1 MFNVITPAG
10 TLNAMRLI
18 IASKI
23 SFMFVLVYLLSMANA
38 AGSQLAPIKIAY
50 ATTSGIRLP
59 LWIAEEAKLYEK
71 YGLDAKLINIPSG
84 NTAISALVSG
94 EVDIVS
100 GSGSASIVAA
110 GRGLP
115 VVIVGSFGS
124 TTYKLVANPGVLDL
138 RGKTVG
144 TSRIGSTTDFALRRA
159 LVKLGLAPDKD
170 VKILATGI
178 GEADKR
184 IMLMLQ
190 GRMDGTLGSPESI
203 LAAET
208 QTKVKL
214 EILAD
219 LEEMKIYNTVG
230 DLSTR
235 IDLLKTRR
243 DPLRAFF
250 MASSEAIALGK
261 KNKELAQ
268 KVITKYM
275 KVTDRKRL
283 DTVYDASLG
292 RMPSKP
298 YPREEAVQLE
308 LESVA
313 FTDPLF
319 RNKKPSE
326 FMDNSIIAE
335 LERKGFFTRLQ

>member
-1 MFNVITPAG
+1 MKEPAKLFFVVI
-10 TLNAMRLI
+10 
-18 IASKI
+18 
-23 SFMFVLVYLLSMANA
+23 LLLAFA
-38 AGSQLAPIKIAY
+38 AVGEGQVVPIKIAY

-59 LWIAEEAKLYEK
+59 LWIAEEAKLYDK
-71 YGLDAKLINIPSG
+71 YKLDAKLINIPSG

-94 EVDIVS
+94 EVDIIS
-100 GSGSASIVAA
+100 GSGSAAIVAA

-124 TTYKLVANPGVLDL
+124 TTYKLVANPGVTDL
-138 RGKTVG
+138 RGKVVG
-144 TSRIGSTTDFALRRA
+144 TSRIGATTDFALRRA
-159 LVKLGLAPDKD
+159 LSKLGLTPDKD

-184 IMLMLQ
+184 IMMMLQ
-190 GRMDGTLGSPESI
+190 GRMDATIGSPESI

-235 IDLLKTRR
+235 TDLLKNRR
-243 DPLRAFF
+243 DLLRAFF
-250 MASSEAIALGK
+250 MATSEAIALGK
-261 KNKELAQ
+261 KNKALVL
-268 KVITKYM
+268 KVITKQM
-275 KVTDRKRL
+275 NVTDRKRL
-283 DTVYDASLG
+283 DVIYDASIA
-292 RMPSKP
+292 RMPNIP

-319 RNKKPSE
+319 KNKKVSE
-326 FMDNSIIAE
+326 FMDSSIIAE
-335 LERKGFFTRLQ
+335 LDRKGFFARLQ

>member
-1 MFNVITPAG
+1 MKELAKLFA
-10 TLNAMRLI
+10 
-18 IASKI
+18 
-23 SFMFVLVYLLSMANA
+23 FVLILLLAFA
-38 AGSQLAPIKIAY
+38 AVGEGQVVPIKIAY

-59 LWIAEEAKLYEK
+59 LWIAEEAKLYDK
-71 YGLDAKLINIPSG
+71 YKLDAKLINIPSG

-94 EVDIVS
+94 EVDIIS
-100 GSGSASIVAA
+100 GSGSAAIVAA

-124 TTYKLVANPGVLDL
+124 TTYKLVANPGVTDL
-138 RGKTVG
+138 RGKVVG
-144 TSRIGSTTDFALRRA
+144 TSRIGATTDFALRRA
-159 LVKLGLAPDKD
+159 LSKLGLTPDKD

-190 GRMDGTLGSPESI
+190 GRMDATIGSPESI

-235 IDLLKTRR
+235 TDLLKNRR
-243 DPLRAFF
+243 DLLRAFF
-250 MASSEAIALGK
+250 MATSEAIALGK
-261 KNKELAQ
+261 KNKALVL
-268 KVITKYM
+268 KVITKQM
-275 KVTDRKRL
+275 KVSDLKRL
-283 DTVYDASLG
+283 DVIYDASIA
-292 RMPSKP
+292 RMPNIP

-319 RNKKPSE
+319 KNKKVSE
-326 FMDNSIIAE
+326 FMDSSIIAE
-335 LERKGFFTRLQ
+335 LDRKGFFARLQ

>member
-1 MFNVITPAG
+1 
-10 TLNAMRLI
+10 MRGI
-18 IASKI
+18 V
-23 SFMFVLVYLLSMANA
+23 FVVLVSLVTSAALGNA
-38 AGSQLAPIKIAY
+38 QLVPIRISY
-50 ATTSGIRLP
+50 ATTSGIRSP
-59 LWIAEEAKLYEK
+59 LWIAEDARLFEK

-94 EVDIVS
+94 EVDVVS

-115 VVIVGSFGS
+115 VIIVGSFGS
-124 TTYKLVANPGVLDL
+124 TTYKLVANPGVTDL

-144 TSRIGSTTDFALRRA
+144 TSRIGSTTDFALRRT
-159 LVKLGLAPDKD
+159 LSMLGLTPDKD

-203 LAAET
+203 FAAET
-208 QTKVKL
+208 QTKVKI

-230 DLSTR
+230 DISTR
-235 IDLLKTRR
+235 TDVLKNRRDLLRS
-243 DPLRAFF
+243 FF
-250 MASSEAIALGK
+250 MACSDAIALGK
-261 KNKELAQ
+261 KNKATAQRVLA
-268 KVITKYM
+268 KHM
-275 KVTDRKRL
+275 KITDRKRL
-283 DTVYDASLG
+283 DIVYEASLG

-319 RNKKPSE
+319 KTKRVSE

-335 LERKGFFTRLQ
+335 LDRQGFFTQLK

>member
-1 MFNVITPAG
+1 MLSKRSVVTMGLAFQVSLSG
-10 TLNAMRLI
+10 I
-18 IASKI
+18 IET
-23 SFMFVLVYLLSMANA
+23 A
-38 AGSQLAPIKIAY
+38 AAQLTPIKISY

-59 LWIAEEAKLYEK
+59 LWIAEEARLYEK

-94 EVDIVS
+94 EVEIVS

-124 TTYKLVANPGVLDL
+124 TTYKLVASPGITDL
-138 RGKTVG
+138 RGKVVG
-144 TSRIGSTTDFALRRA
+144 TSRIGSSTDFALRRA
-159 LVKLGLAPDKD
+159 LSKLGLTPDKD

-208 QTKVKL
+208 QAKVKI

-219 LEEMKIYNTVG
+219 LEEMKIYNPVG

-235 IDLLKTRR
+235 ADILKNRR
-243 DPLRAFF
+243 DLLRAFF
-250 MASSEAIALGK
+250 MVSGEAIALGK
-261 KNKELAQ
+261 KNKALAQ
-268 KVITKYM
+268 KVIAKQM

-283 DTVYDASLG
+283 DVIYEASLG
-292 RMPSKP
+292 RMPNKP
-298 YPREEAVQLE
+298 YAREEAVQLE

-319 RNKKPSE
+319 KNKKASD
-326 FMDNSIIAE
+326 FMDSSIVAE
-335 LERKGFFTRLQ
+335 LDRKGFFAQLQ

>member
-1 MFNVITPAG
+1 MQNMTHRMLA
-10 TLNAMRLI
+10 A
-18 IASKI
+18 KI
-23 SFMFVLVYLLSMANA
+23 VGFVVHFLTFAA
-38 AGSQLAPIKIAY
+38 AGESQVVPIKIAY

-100 GSGSASIVAA
+100 GSGSATIVAA

-124 TTYKLVANPGVLDL
+124 TTYKLVANPGVTDL
-138 RGKTVG
+138 RGKVVG
-144 TSRIGSTTDFALRRA
+144 TSRIGATTDFALRRA
-159 LVKLGLAPDKD
+159 LSRLGLTPDKD

-190 GRMDGTLGSPESI
+190 GRMDGTIGSPESI

-208 QTKVKL
+208 QAKVKL

-219 LEEMKIYNTVG
+219 LEDMKIYNTVG

-235 IDLLKTRR
+235 TDVLKNRR
-243 DPLRAFF
+243 DLLRAFF

-261 KNKELAQ
+261 RNRELTQ
-268 KVITKYM
+268 KVITRQM

-283 DTVYDASLG
+283 DVIYDASLG

-308 LESVA
+308 LESIA
-313 FTDPLF
+313 FTDSLF
-319 RNKKPSE
+319 KNKKASE

-335 LERKGFFTRLQ
+335 LDRKGFFAKLQ

>member
-1 MFNVITPAG
+1 MKKSA
-10 TLNAMRLI
+10 RL
-18 IASKI
+18 
-23 SFMFVLVYLLSMANA
+23 FVLVLILLAQFAGA
-38 AGSQLAPIKIAY
+38 AESQMVPLKVAY

-59 LWIAEEAKLYEK
+59 LWIAEEAKLYDK
-71 YGLDAKLINIPSG
+71 YKLDAKLINIPSG

-124 TTYKLVANPGVLDL
+124 TTYKLVANPGVTDL
-138 RGKTVG
+138 RGKVVG
-144 TSRIGSTTDFALRRA
+144 TSRIGATTDFALRRA
-159 LVKLGLAPDKD
+159 LSKLGLTPDKD

-190 GRMDGTLGSPESI
+190 GRMDATIGSPESI

-214 EILAD
+214 EIIAD
-219 LEEMKIYNTVG
+219 LEDMKIYNTVG

-235 IDLLKTRR
+235 TDVLKNHRDLLRS
-243 DPLRAFF
+243 FF
-250 MASSEAIALGK
+250 MAASEAIAIGK
-261 KNKELAQ
+261 KNKALTQ
-268 KVITKYM
+268 KVIARQM

-283 DTVYDASLG
+283 DVIYDASLG

-298 YPREEAVQLE
+298 YPREEAVALE

-319 RNKKPSE
+319 KNKKASD
-326 FMDNSIIAE
+326 FMDGSIIAE
-335 LERKGFFTRLQ
+335 LDRKGFFAQLQ

>member
-1 MFNVITPAG
+1 
-10 TLNAMRLI
+10 MRGI
-18 IASKI
+18 V
-23 SFMFVLVYLLSMANA
+23 FVVLVSLVISAAPGNA
-38 AGSQLAPIKIAY
+38 QLVPIRISY
-50 ATTSGIRLP
+50 ATTSGIRSP
-59 LWIAEEAKLYEK
+59 LWIAEDARLFEK

-94 EVDIVS
+94 EVDVVS

-115 VVIVGSFGS
+115 VIIVGSFGS
-124 TTYKLVANPGVLDL
+124 TTYKLVANPGVTDL
-138 RGKTVG
+138 RGKIVG
-144 TSRIGSTTDFALRRA
+144 TSRIGSTTDFALRRT
-159 LVKLGLAPDKD
+159 LSMLGLTPDKD

-190 GRMDGTLGSPESI
+190 GRMDGTIGSPESI
-203 LAAET
+203 FAAET
-208 QTKVKL
+208 QTKVKI

-230 DLSTR
+230 DISTR
-235 IDLLKTRR
+235 TDVLKNRRDLLRS
-243 DPLRAFF
+243 FF
-250 MASSEAIALGK
+250 MACSEAIALGK
-261 KNKELAQ
+261 KNKATAQRVLA
-268 KVITKYM
+268 KHM
-275 KVTDRKRL
+275 KITDRKRL
-283 DTVYDASLG
+283 DIVYEASLG

-319 RNKKPSE
+319 KTKRVSE

-335 LERKGFFTRLQ
+335 LDRQGFFTQLK

>member
-1 MFNVITPAG
+1 MKELAKLFA
-10 TLNAMRLI
+10 
-18 IASKI
+18 
-23 SFMFVLVYLLSMANA
+23 FVLILLLAFA
-38 AGSQLAPIKIAY
+38 AVGEGQVVPIKIAY

-59 LWIAEEAKLYEK
+59 LWIAEEAKLYDK
-71 YGLDAKLINIPSG
+71 YKLDAKLINIPSG

-94 EVDIVS
+94 EVDIIS
-100 GSGSASIVAA
+100 GSGSAAIVAA

-124 TTYKLVANPGVLDL
+124 TTYKLVANPGVTDL
-138 RGKTVG
+138 RGKVVG
-144 TSRIGSTTDFALRRA
+144 TSRIGATTDFALRRA
-159 LVKLGLAPDKD
+159 LSKLGLTPDKD

-184 IMLMLQ
+184 IMMMLQ
-190 GRMDGTLGSPESI
+190 GRMDATIGSPESI

-235 IDLLKTRR
+235 TDLLKNRR
-243 DPLRAFF
+243 DLLRAFF
-250 MASSEAIALGK
+250 MATSEAIALGK
-261 KNKELAQ
+261 KNKALVL
-268 KVITKYM
+268 KVITKQM
-275 KVTDRKRL
+275 NVTDRKRL
-283 DTVYDASLG
+283 DVIYDASIA
-292 RMPSKP
+292 RMPNIP

-319 RNKKPSE
+319 KNKKVSE
-326 FMDNSIIAE
+326 FMDSSIIAE
-335 LERKGFFTRLQ
+335 LDRKGFFARLQ

>member
-1 MFNVITPAG
+1 MIDKIAAG
-10 TLNAMRLI
+10 TVFLFFLH
-18 IASKI
+18 
-23 SFMFVLVYLLSMANA
+23 LA
-38 AGSQLAPIKIAY
+38 AHVDAQLTPIKISY

-100 GSGSASIVAA
+100 GSGSATIVAA

-124 TTYKLVANPGVLDL
+124 TIYKLVANPGVTDL
-138 RGKTVG
+138 RGKGVG
-144 TSRIGSTTDFALRRA
+144 TSRIGSTTDFGLRRA
-159 LVKLGLAPDKD
+159 LSRLGLTPDKD

-190 GRMDGTLGSPESI
+190 GRMDGTIGSPESI

-208 QTKVKL
+208 QAKVKL

-235 IDLLKTRR
+235 TDFLKSRRDLLRS
-243 DPLRAFF
+243 FF
-250 MASSEAIALGK
+250 MATAEAIALGK
-261 KNKELAQ
+261 KNKPLVL
-268 KVITKYM
+268 KVIGRQM
-275 KVTDRKRL
+275 KVIDRKRL
-283 DTVYDASLG
+283 DVIYEASLG
-292 RMPSKP
+292 KMPSKP
-298 YPREEAVQLE
+298 YAREEAVQLE
-308 LESVA
+308 LESIA
-313 FTDPLF
+313 FTDAAF
-319 RNKKPSE
+319 KNKKPAD
-326 FMDNSIIAE
+326 FMDSSIVAE
-335 LERKGFFTRLQ
+335 LDRKGFLAQLQ

>member
-1 MFNVITPAG
+1 MQNMTHRMLA
-10 TLNAMRLI
+10 A
-18 IASKI
+18 KI
-23 SFMFVLVYLLSMANA
+23 VGFVVVQLLTFAA
-38 AGSQLAPIKIAY
+38 AGESQMIPIKVAY

-100 GSGSASIVAA
+100 G
-110 GRGLP
+110 LP

-124 TTYKLVANPGVLDL
+124 TTYKLVANPGVTDL
-138 RGKTVG
+138 RGKVVG
-144 TSRIGSTTDFALRRA
+144 TSRISATTDFALRRA
-159 LVKLGLAPDKD
+159 LSKLGLTPDKD

-208 QTKVKL
+208 QAKVKI

-219 LEEMKIYNTVG
+219 LEVMKIYNTVG
-230 DLSTR
+230 DISTR
-235 IDLLKTRR
+235 TDVLKKRPDLLRS
-243 DPLRAFF
+243 FF
-250 MASSEAIALGK
+250 MACSEAIALGK
-261 KNKELAQ
+261 KNKATAQRVLAKQ
-268 KVITKYM
+268 M
-275 KVTDRKRL
+275 KITDRKRL
-283 DTVYDASLG
+283 DTVYEASLG

-319 RNKKPSE
+319 KGKKASE
-326 FMDNSIIAE
+326 FMDSSIITE
-335 LERKGFFTRLQ
+335 LDRKGFFAQLK

>member
-1 MFNVITPAG
+1 MIRRSIFIIVFIIFIFLAG
-10 TLNAMRLI
+10 FTR
-18 IASKI
+18 S
-23 SFMFVLVYLLSMANA
+23 A
-38 AGSQLAPIKIAY
+38 AAQLTPIKISY

-59 LWIAEEAKLYEK
+59 LWIAEEARLYEK

-115 VVIVGSFGS
+115 VVIIGSFGS
-124 TTYKLVANPGVLDL
+124 TTYKLVANPGVTDL
-138 RGKTVG
+138 RGKVVG

-159 LVKLGLAPDKD
+159 LSKLGLTPDKD

-184 IMLMLQ
+184 IVLMLQ
-190 GRMDGTLGSPESI
+190 GRMDGTIGSPESI

-208 QTKVKL
+208 QAKVKI

-219 LEEMKIYNTVG
+219 LEDMKIYNTVG

-235 IDLLKTRR
+235 TDVLKNRR
-243 DPLRAFF
+243 DLLRAFF
-250 MASSEAIALGK
+250 MACSEAIALGK
-261 KNKELAQ
+261 RNKATAQRVLAKQ
-268 KVITKYM
+268 M
-275 KVTDRKRL
+275 KITDRKRL
-283 DTVYDASLG
+283 DIVYEASLG

-298 YPREEAVQLE
+298 YAREEAVQLE
-308 LESVA
+308 LESIA

-319 RNKKPSE
+319 KNKKASD
-326 FMDNSIIAE
+326 FMDSSIVAE
-335 LERKGFFTRLQ
+335 LDRKGFFAQLQ

>member
-1 MFNVITPAG
+1 MRGIVFAVFVSLITSAALG
-10 TLNAMRLI
+10 NAQLVPIR
-18 IASKI
+18 I
-23 SFMFVLVYLLSMANA
+23 S
-38 AGSQLAPIKIAY
+38 Y
-50 ATTSGIRLP
+50 ATTSGIRSP
-59 LWIAEEAKLYEK
+59 LWIAEDARLFEK

-115 VVIVGSFGS
+115 VIIVGSFGS
-124 TTYKLVANPGVLDL
+124 TTYKLVANPGVTDL
-138 RGKTVG
+138 RAKTVG
-144 TSRIGSTTDFALRRA
+144 TSRIGSTTDFALRRT
-159 LVKLGLAPDKD
+159 LSMLGLTPDKD

-208 QTKVKL
+208 QAKVKI

-230 DLSTR
+230 DISTR
-235 IDLLKTRR
+235 TDVLKNRRDLLRS
-243 DPLRAFF
+243 FF
-250 MASSEAIALGK
+250 MACSEAIALGK
-261 KNKELAQ
+261 KNKATAQRVLA
-268 KVITKYM
+268 KHM
-275 KVTDRKRL
+275 KITDRKRL
-283 DTVYDASLG
+283 DIVYEASLG

-319 RNKKPSE
+319 KGKKASE
-326 FMDNSIIAE
+326 FMDSSIIAE
-335 LERKGFFTRLQ
+335 LDRQGFFAQLK

>member
-1 MFNVITPAG
+1 
-10 TLNAMRLI
+10 MRGI
-18 IASKI
+18 V
-23 SFMFVLVYLLSMANA
+23 FVVLVSLVTSAALGNA
-38 AGSQLAPIKIAY
+38 QLVPIRISY
-50 ATTSGIRLP
+50 ATTSGIRSP
-59 LWIAEEAKLYEK
+59 LWIAEDARLFEK

-94 EVDIVS
+94 EVDVVS

-115 VVIVGSFGS
+115 VIIVGSFGS
-124 TTYKLVANPGVLDL
+124 TTYKLVANPGVTDL
-138 RGKTVG
+138 RGKIVG
-144 TSRIGSTTDFALRRA
+144 TSRIGSTTDFALRRT
-159 LVKLGLAPDKD
+159 LSMLGLTPDKD

-190 GRMDGTLGSPESI
+190 GRMDGTIGSPESI
-203 LAAET
+203 FAAET
-208 QTKVKL
+208 QTKVKI

-230 DLSTR
+230 DISTR
-235 IDLLKTRR
+235 TDVLKNRRDLLRS
-243 DPLRAFF
+243 FF
-250 MASSEAIALGK
+250 MACSEAIALGK
-261 KNKELAQ
+261 KNKATAQRVLA
-268 KVITKYM
+268 KHM
-275 KVTDRKRL
+275 KITDRKRL
-283 DTVYDASLG
+283 DIVYEASLG

-308 LESVA
+308 LESVV

-319 RNKKPSE
+319 KTKRVSE

-335 LERKGFFTRLQ
+335 LDRQGFFTQLK

>member
-1 MFNVITPAG
+1 MKNSLLLF
-10 TLNAMRLI
+10 L
-18 IASKI
+18 
-23 SFMFVLVYLLSMANA
+23 FVVFILVLFA
-38 AGSQLAPIKIAY
+38 AVGESQTTPIKVAY

-71 YGLDAKLINIPSG
+71 YKLDAKLINIPSG

-94 EVDIVS
+94 EVDIIS

-124 TTYKLVANPGVLDL
+124 TTYKLVANPGVTDL
-138 RGKTVG
+138 RGKIVG
-144 TSRIGSTTDFALRRA
+144 TSRIGATTDFALRRA
-159 LVKLGLAPDKD
+159 LSKLGLTPDKD

-190 GRMDGTLGSPESI
+190 GRMDGTIGSPESI

-208 QTKVKL
+208 QAKVKL

-219 LEEMKIYNTVG
+219 LEDMKIYNTVG

-235 IDLLKTRR
+235 TDVLKNHRDL
-243 DPLRAFF
+243 LRAFF
-250 MASSEAIALGK
+250 MATSEAIALGK
-261 KNKELAQ
+261 KNKALVQ
-268 KVITKYM
+268 KVIAKQM

-283 DTVYDASLG
+283 DVIYDASLG

-298 YPREEAVQLE
+298 YPREEAVALE

-319 RNKKPSE
+319 KNKKVSE
-326 FMDNSIIAE
+326 FMDGSIIAE
-335 LERKGFFTRLQ
+335 LDRKGFFAQLQ

>member
-1 MFNVITPAG
+1 MRGIVLAVFVSLVGSA
-10 TLNAMRLI
+10 TLVNAQ
-18 IASKI
+18 
-23 SFMFVLVYLLSMANA
+23 LV
-38 AGSQLAPIKIAY
+38 PIKISY

-59 LWIAEEAKLYEK
+59 LWIAAEAKLYEK

-84 NTAISALVSG
+84 NTAIGALVTG

-124 TTYKLVANPGVLDL
+124 TTYKLVANPGVTDL

-159 LVKLGLAPDKD
+159 LSKLGLTPDKD

-190 GRMDGTLGSPESI
+190 GRMDGTIGSPESI

-208 QTKVKL
+208 QAKVKL
-214 EILAD
+214 ETLAD
-219 LEEMKIYNTVG
+219 LDEMKIYNTVG
-230 DLSTR
+230 DLTTR
-235 IDLLKTRR
+235 TDLLKSRR
-243 DPLRAFF
+243 DSLRAFF
-250 MASSEAIALGK
+250 MASGEAIVLGK
-261 KNKELAQ
+261 RNKAMVQ
-268 KVITKYM
+268 KVITQHM
-275 KVTDRKRL
+275 KVTDPKRL
-283 DTVYDASLG
+283 DVIYDASLD
-292 RMPSKP
+292 RMAAKP
-298 YPREEAVQLE
+298 YAREEAVQLE

-319 RNKKPSE
+319 KNKKASD
-326 FMDNSIIAE
+326 FMDSSIVAE
-335 LERKGFFTRLQ
+335 LDRRGFFDQLQ

>member
-1 MFNVITPAG
+1 MRGIVFAVFVSLVTYAALG
-10 TLNAMRLI
+10 NAQLVPIR
-18 IASKI
+18 I
-23 SFMFVLVYLLSMANA
+23 S
-38 AGSQLAPIKIAY
+38 Y
-50 ATTSGIRLP
+50 ATTSGIRSP
-59 LWIAEEAKLYEK
+59 LWIAEDARLFEK

-94 EVDIVS
+94 EVDVVS
-100 GSGSASIVAA
+100 GSGSALILAA

-115 VVIVGSFGS
+115 VIIVGSFGS
-124 TTYKLVANPGVLDL
+124 TTYKLVANPGITDL

-144 TSRIGSTTDFALRRA
+144 TSRIGSTTDFALRRT
-159 LVKLGLAPDKD
+159 LSMLGLTPDKD

-190 GRMDGTLGSPESI
+190 GRMDGTIGSPESI
-203 LAAET
+203 FAAET
-208 QTKVKL
+208 QAKVKI

-230 DLSTR
+230 DISTR
-235 IDLLKTRR
+235 TDVLKNRRDLLRS
-243 DPLRAFF
+243 FF

-261 KNKELAQ
+261 KNKATAQRVLAKQ
-268 KVITKYM
+268 M
-275 KVTDRKRL
+275 KITDRKRL
-283 DTVYDASLG
+283 DIVYEASLG

-319 RNKKPSE
+319 KTKRVSE
-326 FMDNSIIAE
+326 FMDSSIIAE
-335 LERKGFFTRLQ
+335 LERQGFFIQLK

>member
-1 MFNVITPAG
+1 MRGMVFAVFVSLVTSAALG
-10 TLNAMRLI
+10 NAQLVPIR
-18 IASKI
+18 I
-23 SFMFVLVYLLSMANA
+23 S
-38 AGSQLAPIKIAY
+38 Y
-50 ATTSGIRLP
+50 ATTSGIRSP
-59 LWIAEEAKLYEK
+59 LWIAEDARLFEK

-94 EVDIVS
+94 EVDVVS

-124 TTYKLVANPGVLDL
+124 TTYKLVANPGITDL

-144 TSRIGSTTDFALRRA
+144 TSRIGSTTDFALRRT
-159 LVKLGLAPDKD
+159 LSMLGLTPDKD

-190 GRMDGTLGSPESI
+190 GRMDGTIGSPESI
-203 LAAET
+203 FAAET
-208 QTKVKL
+208 QAKVKI

-230 DLSTR
+230 DISTR
-235 IDLLKTRR
+235 TDVLKNRRDLLRS
-243 DPLRAFF
+243 FF

-261 KNKELAQ
+261 KNKAIAQRVLANH
-268 KVITKYM
+268 M
-275 KVTDRKRL
+275 KITDRKRL
-283 DTVYDASLG
+283 DIVYEASLG

-319 RNKKPSE
+319 KGKKASE
-326 FMDNSIIAE
+326 FMDSSIIAE
-335 LERKGFFTRLQ
+335 LDRNGFFAQLK

>member
-1 MFNVITPAG
+1 
-10 TLNAMRLI
+10 MRAI
-18 IASKI
+18 DKIAARTI
-23 SFMFVLVYLLSMANA
+23 FIVLL
-38 AGSQLAPIKIAY
+38 QLAYAGASHSQVSSIKIAY

-59 LWIAEEAKLYEK
+59 LWIAQEAKLYEK

-115 VVIVGSFGS
+115 VVIIGSFGS
-124 TTYKLVANPGVLDL
+124 TTYKLVANPGVTDL
-138 RGKTVG
+138 RGKVVG

-159 LVKLGLAPDKD
+159 LMRLGLTPDKD

-190 GRMDGTLGSPESI
+190 GRMDGTIGSPESI

-208 QTKVKL
+208 QAKVKL

-219 LEEMKIYNTVG
+219 LEDMKIYNTVG

-235 IDLLKTRR
+235 TDFLKSRR
-243 DPLRAFF
+243 DLLRAFF
-250 MASSEAIALGK
+250 MASGEAIALGK
-261 KNKELAQ
+261 KNKPLVL
-268 KVITKYM
+268 KVIAKQM

-283 DTVYDASLG
+283 DVIYEASLG
-292 RMPSKP
+292 KMPSKP
-298 YPREEAVQLE
+298 YAREEAVQLE
-308 LESVA
+308 LESIA
-313 FTDPLF
+313 FTDAAF
-319 RNKKPSE
+319 KNKKPAD
-326 FMDNSIIAE
+326 FMDSSIVAE
-335 LERKGFFTRLQ
+335 LDRKGFFTQLQ

>member
-1 MFNVITPAG
+1 MKKNMRGIVFAAFVSLITFSALG
-10 TLNAMRLI
+10 NAQLVPIR
-18 IASKI
+18 I
-23 SFMFVLVYLLSMANA
+23 S
-38 AGSQLAPIKIAY
+38 Y

-59 LWIAEEAKLYEK
+59 LWIAEDARLFEK

-94 EVDIVS
+94 EVDVVS

-124 TTYKLVANPGVLDL
+124 TTYKLVANPGVTDL

-159 LVKLGLAPDKD
+159 LSKLGLAPDRD

-203 LAAET
+203 LSAET
-208 QTKVKL
+208 QAKVKI

-230 DLSTR
+230 DLSTLA
-235 IDLLKTRR
+235 DTLKNRR
-243 DPLRAFF
+243 DLLRAFF

-261 KNKELAQ
+261 KNRPLVQ
-268 KVITKYM
+268 RVISKHM
-275 KVTDRKRL
+275 KVTDRKRI
-283 DTVYDASLG
+283 DTIYDASLG

-319 RNKKPSE
+319 KGKKAAE
-326 FMDNSIIAE
+326 FMDSSIIAE
-335 LERKGFFTRLQ
+335 LDRKGFFAQLQ

>member
-1 MFNVITPAG
+1 MVPRIGLT
-10 TLNAMRLI
+10 
-18 IASKI
+18 KI
-23 SFMFVLVYLLSMANA
+23 FLFVLVHVFAF
-38 AGSQLAPIKIAY
+38 AGPGESQLVPVKISY

-94 EVDIVS
+94 EVDVVS

-124 TTYKLVANPGVLDL
+124 TTYKLVANPGVTDL

-159 LVKLGLAPDKD
+159 LSKFGLTPDKD

-184 IMLMLQ
+184 IMLMLH
-190 GRMDGTLGSPESI
+190 GRMDGSFVSHEMI
-203 LAAET
+203 LDDEK
-208 QTKVKL
+208 QEKVMLDIL
-214 EILAD
+214 ED
-219 LEEMKIYNTVG
+219 LEEMNIYYTVG

-235 IDLLKTRR
+235 IDVLKNRR
-243 DPLRAFF
+243 DLLRSFF
-250 MASSEAIALGK
+250 MASGEAIAIGK
-261 KNKELAQ
+261 KKKALVQ
-268 KVITKYM
+268 KVITKQM

-283 DTVYDASLG
+283 DVIYDASLG

-298 YPREEAVQLE
+298 YAREEAVQLE

-319 RNKKPSE
+319 KNKKASD
-326 FMDNSIIAE
+326 FMDSSIVAE
-335 LERKGFFTRLQ
+335 LDRKGFFAQLQ

>member
-1 MFNVITPAG
+1 MRGIAFSVFVSLVTSAALG
-10 TLNAMRLI
+10 NAQLVPIR
-18 IASKI
+18 I
-23 SFMFVLVYLLSMANA
+23 S
-38 AGSQLAPIKIAY
+38 Y
-50 ATTSGIRLP
+50 ATTSGIRSP
-59 LWIAEEAKLYEK
+59 LWIAEDARLFEK

-94 EVDIVS
+94 EVDVVS

-115 VVIVGSFGS
+115 VIIVGSFGS
-124 TTYKLVANPGVLDL
+124 TTYKLVANPGVTDL
-138 RGKTVG
+138 RGKIVG

-159 LVKLGLAPDKD
+159 LSMLGLTPDKD

-208 QTKVKL
+208 QAKIKI

-230 DLSTR
+230 DISTR
-235 IDLLKTRR
+235 TEVLKNRRDLLRS
-243 DPLRAFF
+243 FF
-250 MASSEAIALGK
+250 MACSEAIALGK
-261 KNKELAQ
+261 KNKATAQRVLA
-268 KVITKYM
+268 KHM
-275 KVTDRKRL
+275 KITDRKRL
-283 DTVYDASLG
+283 DTVYEASLG

-319 RNKKPSE
+319 KTKRVSE
-326 FMDNSIIAE
+326 FMDGSIIAD
-335 LERKGFFTRLQ
+335 LERQGFFAQLK

>member
-1 MFNVITPAG
+1 MTPQTG
-10 TLNAMRLI
+10 YGEENMRGI
-18 IASKI
+18 V
-23 SFMFVLVYLLSMANA
+23 FVVLVSLVTSAALGNA
-38 AGSQLAPIKIAY
+38 QLVPIRISY
-50 ATTSGIRLP
+50 ATTSGIRSP
-59 LWIAEEAKLYEK
+59 LWIAEDARLFEK

-94 EVDIVS
+94 EVDVVS

-115 VVIVGSFGS
+115 VIIVGSFGS
-124 TTYKLVANPGVLDL
+124 TTYKLVANPGVTDL
-138 RGKTVG
+138 RGKIVG
-144 TSRIGSTTDFALRRA
+144 TSRIGSTTDFALRRT
-159 LVKLGLAPDKD
+159 LSMLGLTPDKD

-203 LAAET
+203 FAAET
-208 QTKVKL
+208 QTKVKI

-230 DLSTR
+230 DISTR
-235 IDLLKTRR
+235 TDVLKNRRDLLRS
-243 DPLRAFF
+243 FF
-250 MASSEAIALGK
+250 MACSEAIALGK
-261 KNKELAQ
+261 KNKATAQRVLA
-268 KVITKYM
+268 KHM
-275 KVTDRKRL
+275 KITDRKRL
-283 DTVYDASLG
+283 DIVYEASLG

-319 RNKKPSE
+319 KTKRVSE

-335 LERKGFFTRLQ
+335 LDRQGFFTQLK

>member
-1 MFNVITPAG
+1 MAILHAILG
-10 TLNAMRLI
+10 TLALY
-18 IASKI
+18 SL
-23 SFMFVLVYLLSMANA
+23 LVSSA
-38 AGSQLAPIKIAY
+38 AAQLTPIKISY

-94 EVDIVS
+94 EVEIVS

-124 TTYKLVANPGVLDL
+124 TTYKLVANPGVTDL
-138 RGKTVG
+138 RGKVVG
-144 TSRIGSTTDFALRRA
+144 TSRQGSTTDFALRRA
-159 LVKLGLAPDKD
+159 LSRLGLTPDKD
-170 VKILATGI
+170 VKILATGV

-184 IMLMLQ
+184 IMMMLQ

-208 QTKVKL
+208 QAKVKL
-214 EILAD
+214 ETLAD
-219 LEEMKIYNTVG
+219 LDEMKIYNTVG

-235 IDLLKTRR
+235 SDLLKNRR
-243 DPLRAFF
+243 ELLRAFF

-261 KNKELAQ
+261 KNRALVLR
-268 KVITKYM
+268 VIGKQM

-283 DTVYDASLG
+283 EVIYDASIG
-292 RMPSKP
+292 KMPSKP
-298 YPREEAVQLE
+298 YAREEAVQLE
-308 LESVA
+308 LEAVA
-313 FTDPLF
+313 FSDPLF
-319 RNKKPSE
+319 KNKKPGD
-326 FMDNSIIAE
+326 FVDNSIVAE
-335 LERKGFFTRLQ
+335 LDRKGFFAQLQ